1 MDYELISNTLCASDF
16 IRLRESAGW
25 SKPHTAQIEAGL
37 RNSLFTVAAVYRG
50 QVIGMGRLVG
60 DGFTIC
66 YIQDLIVLPE
76 YQGKGIGTAIMNAL
90 ITYIRDH
97 AISETCVTMGL
108 FATKGN
114 EAFYEPFGFCVRPND
129 RKGAG
134 MEMSIKAK
142 EHKHE

>member
-1 MDYELISNTLCASDF
+1 MDYALTRNRLCANDF

-25 SKPHTAQIEAGL
+25 SKPLESQIEAGL
-37 RNSLFTVAAVYRG
+37 QNSVLTVTAVHNDR
-50 QVIGMGRLVG
+50 VIGMGRLVG

-76 YQGKGIGTAIMNAL
+76 YQGNGIGTAIMEEMLA
-90 ITYIRDH
+90 YIRNH
-97 AISETCVTMGL
+97 AIADTCVAVGL

-114 EAFYEPFGFCVRPND
+114 EAFYEKFGFCIRPND

-134 MEMSIKAK
+134 METSIKSKGAQI
-142 EHKHE
+142 